1 MKQVDYRWH
10 VAELM
15 ARNGMHNTTDLAP
28 RLREYGI
35 ELSASQVYRL
45 VTQTPDRLSLR
56 SSARSAPSSPA
67 NWKTSSPSPTQRRKH
82 AAQRANPSSI

>member
-28 RLREYGI
+28 RLRNT
-35 ELSASQVYRL
+35 V
-45 VTQTPDRLSLR
+45 
-56 SSARSAPSSPA
+56 SSCG
-67 NWKTSSPSPTQRRKH
+67 RRRCI
-82 AAQRANPSSI
+82 AW